1 MFFSKMIAPIAFAL
15 AFVGS
20 AQGCLEVKGR
30 AQQGPFSEDVDFVVI
45 DNGLQVCTFSGG
57 GQGTATCLLNYH
69 MHFDYSDNP
78 REGPMPMTY
87 HNPVT
92 GPYELRVPLSCF
104 INGQCCREYYF
115 IYFNRARR
123 ILTPL
128 QPPGVRRAVA
138 TTALS
143 MPSSSAEGCG

>member
-1 MFFSKMIAPIAFAL
+1 MFFSKTIAPIALTL

-20 AQGCLEVKGR
+20 AQGCLEV
-30 AQQGPFSEDVDFVVI
+30 
-45 DNGLQVCTFSGG
+45 CTFSGG
-57 GQGTATCLLNYH
+57 GQGAATCLLNYH

-104 INGQCCREYYF
+104 INGQYCP
-115 IYFNRARR
+115 RR

-128 QPPGVRRAVA
+128 QLPGVRRAVA